1 VDPDPQDCSKF
12 WAKKDLFTFII
23 SFFIEK
29 TYKKVP
35 LFFFFSSKFQLVGF
49 FSSFLWTKEDA
60 MAWFDRWKAG
70 YSLVDEEDVITD
82 LGQIFDKYQ
91 L

>member
-1 VDPDPQDCSKF
+1 
-12 WAKKDLFTFII
+12 
-23 SFFIEK
+23 
-29 TYKKVP
+29 
-35 LFFFFSSKFQLVGF
+35 
-49 FSSFLWTKEDA
+49 

-82 LGQIFDKYQ
+82 LSQIFDKYQ

>member
-1 VDPDPQDCSKF
+1 
-12 WAKKDLFTFII
+12 
-23 SFFIEK
+23 
-29 TYKKVP
+29 
-35 LFFFFSSKFQLVGF
+35 
-49 FSSFLWTKEDA
+49 
-60 MAWFDRWKAG
+60 MACFDRWKAG